1 MKIQHVPVELVHQ
14 VWPKIVKYLDAAV
27 NQQEGEPDFHIEH
40 VRSYVTNGQWILLVA
55 VDEELNF
62 HGAATINFFNRPND
76 RVAFVTYIGG
86 RLVAN
91 GDTFN
96 QLCTL
101 CKSFGATKIEGA
113 VNEAVSRLWRKFGF
127 KEKYRIAEVALP

>member
-1 MKIQHVPVELVHQ
+1 MKIQHVPIELVHQ
-14 VWPKIVKYLDAAV
+14 VWPKVVGYLDAAIV
-27 NQQEGEPDFHIEH
+27 QQDGDADYHIEH
-40 VRSYVTNGQWILLVA
+40 VRSYVTNGQWLLVVA
-55 VDEELNF
+55 IDDENTI

-86 RLVAN
+86 RLIASE
-91 GDTFN
+91 DTFS

>member
-1 MKIQHVPVELVHQ
+1 MKIQHVPVEFVAQ
-14 VWPKIVKYLDAAV
+14 VWPKIIKYLDAAII
-27 NQQEGEPDFHIEH
+27 QQSGEPDYHIEH
-40 VRSYVTNGQWILLVA
+40 VRTYVANGQWMLIVA
-55 VDEELNF
+55 VDDELNF
-62 HGAATINFFNRPND
+62 HGAATIQFDNRPND

-91 GDTFN
+91 EDTFS

-113 VNEAVSRLWRKFGF
+113 VNEAVMRLWRRFGF
-127 KEKYRIAEVALP
+127 KEKYRIAGITLP

>member
-1 MKIQHVPVELVHQ
+1 MKIQHVPLDFVNQ
-14 VWPKIVKYLDAAV
+14 VWPRVVHYLDAAIV
-27 NQQEGEPDFHIEH
+27 QQDGEPDFTLDQ
-40 VRSYVTNGQWILLVA
+40 VRTYVTNGQWMMIVA
-55 VDEELNF
+55 IDAESKI

-76 RVAFVTYIGG
+76 RVAFITYIGG

-91 GDTFN
+91 KDTFD

-101 CKSFGATKIEGA
+101 CKTFGATKIEGA

>member
-1 MKIQHVPVELVHQ
+1 MKVQHVPLDLVNQ
-14 VWPKIVKYLDAAV
+14 VWPKVVGYLDAAV
-27 NQQEGEPDFHIEH
+27 MRQAGDADYHIEQ
-40 VRSYVTNGQWILLVA
+40 VRSCVTSGQWVLIVA
-55 VDEELNF
+55 VDEDSTIR
-62 HGAATINFFNRPND
+62 GAATISLFNRPND

-86 RLVAN
+86 KLIASA
-91 GDTFN
+91 DTFT

>member
-1 MKIQHVPVELVHQ
+1 MKIQHVPLELVNH
-14 VWPKIVKYLDAAV
+14 VWPKVVKFLDAAV
-27 NQQEGEPDFHIEH
+27 VQQDGEPDYHIEH
-40 VRSYVTNGQWILLVA
+40 VRALVTGGQWVLVVA
-55 VDEELNF
+55 TDDELNI
-62 HGAATINFFNRPND
+62 HGAATISLFNRPND

-86 RLVAN
+86 RLIAN
-91 GDTFN
+91 EDTFT

-113 VNEAVSRLWRKFGF
+113 VNESVSRLWRKFGF